1 MYINPK
7 MRNSLYNVDG
17 VEETGKCNGGLVVE
31 GCKHTIFFQL
41 NFFLFQPDLSR
52 GVLK

>member
-17 VEETGKCNGGLVVE
+17 VEETGKCNGGLVVVLIVLRVSSCHLGE
-31 GCKHTIFFQL
+31 
-41 NFFLFQPDLSR
+41 NFHGKGKR
-52 GVLK
+52 RN